1 MLCYNSKYSDNAMG
15 QFLQFGKYKG
25 GGDRTML
32 CNIEKDYGKATGN
45 ALLIWK
51 RLLQGDGT
59 MNCDIVKYACIM
71 AMRLDNAV
79 QY

>member
-1 MLCYNSKYSDNAMG
+1 
-15 QFLQFGKYKG
+15 
-25 GGDRTML
+25 ML